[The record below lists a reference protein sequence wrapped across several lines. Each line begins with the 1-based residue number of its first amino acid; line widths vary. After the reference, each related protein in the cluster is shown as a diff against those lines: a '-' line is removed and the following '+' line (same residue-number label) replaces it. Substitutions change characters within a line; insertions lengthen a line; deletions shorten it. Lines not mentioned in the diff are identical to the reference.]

1 MNEKI
6 EKQVENAFNKIIN
19 ELDLEFG
26 YEGLKEDVSNI
37 LEPLKKDIAI
47 LLNENSE
54 LKKQLSDT
62 KTQLINLQIN
72 DDALL
77 KEKNRIDDENH
88 EFREFIKMADKLAIS
103 MTYILC
109 CDSFVDYNQ
118 KIKSLTYKR
127 EPLNHIQFCFSKKV
141 LRKIW

>member
-6 EKQVENAFNKIIN
+6 EKQVETAFNKIIN

-26 YEGLKEDVSNI
+26 YEGLKEDVLNI
-37 LEPLKKDIAI
+37 LEPLKKDIAV

-72 DDALL
+72 DDALI
-77 KEKNRIDDENH
+77 KEKYRLDDENH
-88 EFREFIKMADKLAIS
+88 TFREFIKMVDKLSVS
-103 MTYILC
+103 MTYVWC

-118 KIKSLTYKR
+118 KIKSLNLKC
-127 EPLNHIQFCFSKKV
+127 EQLNHTQFHFLKNV
-141 LRKIW
+141 LRKVW